1 MMLVFEG
8 NANVVAKSKVKNKK
22 LIKDCVE
29 GETPLHEAK
38 TGKILRI
45 LLSKTTPQQLM
56 AIDKFEDKPLF
67 DQILKHHPSTLQ
79 VLNFWS
85 SKRYFS
91 YSQTIQQRPN
101 CFSNQ
106 WNYSSNSST
115 AMPFKMAH

>member
-8 NANVVAKSKVKNKK
+8 NANVVAKSKVKNEK
-22 LIKDCVE
+22 LLKDCVE

-79 VLNFWS
+79 VINFLE
-85 SKRYFS
+85 F
-91 YSQTIQQRPN
+91 
-101 CFSNQ
+101 
-106 WNYSSNSST
+106 
-115 AMPFKMAH
+115 

>member
-22 LIKDCVE
+22 LLKDYVE

-56 AIDKFEDKPLF
+56 AIDKFAITFLINAFLGSWVIIELF
-67 DQILKHHPSTLQ
+67 
-79 VLNFWS
+79 F
-85 SKRYFS
+85 
-91 YSQTIQQRPN
+91 
-101 CFSNQ
+101 
-106 WNYSSNSST
+106 
-115 AMPFKMAH
+115 